1 MSLGAEMCFS
11 PIFVEFQQIFAIV
24 KDFPPLIRLY
34 KCKTKCN
41 AAPFISAPSRFEG
54 RITMAA
60 ILIIDSDFTA
70 RARMAEALEAA
81 GHHCTLTDSITEGL
95 EIARHSTRLVTI
107 LNARLSWAESFSLL
121 RLLEEKS
128 WPLLFVTADASTVR
142 HLRALYQGPRGVLL
156 APFDALQLRHSVA
169 MLLAESN
176 SQLSIGALR
185 LDVERRQCTLDGDV
199 LTLTAQEFSLL
210 QALMESP
217 DSPLTREELLRTAW
231 GYQNAGETRTV
242 DVHIQRLRRK
252 LGTSC
257 IETVY
262 KLGYRLKMA

>member
-1 MSLGAEMCFS
+1 
-11 PIFVEFQQIFAIV
+11 
-24 KDFPPLIRLY
+24 
-34 KCKTKCN
+34 
-41 AAPFISAPSRFEG
+41 
-54 RITMAA
+54 MAA
-60 ILIIDSDFTA
+60 ILIIDPDLNT
-70 RARMAEALEAA
+70 RLRMRDALEAA
-81 GHHCTLTDSITEGL
+81 NHRCILAEDTAEGY
-95 EIARHSTRLVTI
+95 EIANHSTRLVAI
-107 LNARLSWAESFSLL
+107 LNARLPWAESFSLL
-121 RLLEEKS
+121 RLLEEKNC
-128 WPLLFVTADASTVR
+128 PLLFTTADVNTVR

-156 APFDALQLRHSVA
+156 APFDAFQLRHSVA
-169 MLLAESN
+169 MLLSETN

-185 LDVERRQCTLDGDV
+185 LDIENRECTLDGEN
-199 LTLTAQEFSLL
+199 LILTAQEFSLL

>member
-1 MSLGAEMCFS
+1 
-11 PIFVEFQQIFAIV
+11 
-24 KDFPPLIRLY
+24 
-34 KCKTKCN
+34 
-41 AAPFISAPSRFEG
+41 
-54 RITMAA
+54 MAA
-60 ILIIDSDFTA
+60 ILIIDPDITA
-70 RARMAEALEAA
+70 RLHMRDMLESAN
-81 GHHCTLTDSITEGL
+81 HRCILTDSLAEGY
-95 EIARHSTRLVTI
+95 EIIRHSTRMLTI
-107 LNARLSWAESFSLL
+107 INARLPWAESFSLL

-128 WPLLFVTADASTVR
+128 WPVLFVTADASTVR

-156 APFDALQLRHSVA
+156 APFDGNQLRHSAA
-169 MLLAESN
+169 MLLSETN

-185 LDVERRQCTLDGDV
+185 MDVEHRECTLDGES
-199 LTLTAQEFSLL
+199 LLLTAQEFSLL

-231 GYQNAGETRTV
+231 GYHSAGETRTV

-252 LGTSC
+252 IGTSC

>member
-1 MSLGAEMCFS
+1 
-11 PIFVEFQQIFAIV
+11 
-24 KDFPPLIRLY
+24 
-34 KCKTKCN
+34 
-41 AAPFISAPSRFEG
+41 
-54 RITMAA
+54 MAA
-60 ILIIDSDFTA
+60 ILIIDPDMTT
-70 RARMAEALEAA
+70 RLRMCEALELAN
-81 GHHCTLTDSITEGL
+81 HHCIQVGSIAEGY
-95 EIARHSTRLVTI
+95 EIIKHSTRMVTI
-107 LNARLSWAESFSLL
+107 LNARLSWAESFTLL
-121 RLLEEKS
+121 RTLEEKA
-128 WPLLFVTADASTVR
+128 WPLLFVTSDAGTVR

-156 APFDALQLRHSVA
+156 APYDGVQLRHSVA
-169 MLLAESN
+169 MLLSETN

-185 LDVERRQCTLDGDV
+185 LDIEHRECTLDGES
-199 LTLTAQEFSLL
+199 LPLTAQEFSLL

-231 GYQNAGETRTV
+231 GYQTAGETRTV

>member
-1 MSLGAEMCFS
+1 
-11 PIFVEFQQIFAIV
+11 
-24 KDFPPLIRLY
+24 
-34 KCKTKCN
+34 
-41 AAPFISAPSRFEG
+41 
-54 RITMAA
+54 MAT
-60 ILIIDSDFTA
+60 ILIIDPDITT
-70 RARMAEALEAA
+70 RTRMAEALEAA
-81 GHHCTLTDSITEGL
+81 GHRCLQSGSIDEGY
-95 EIARHSTRLVTI
+95 EIAKQSARLLTI

-121 RLLEEKS
+121 RMLEERN
-128 WPLLFVTADASTVR
+128 WPLLFVTADASAVR

-156 APFDALQLRHSVA
+156 APYDSNQLRHSVA
-169 MLLAESN
+169 MLLAETT
-176 SQLSIGALR
+176 SQLTLGALR
-185 LDVERRQCTLDGDV
+185 MAVEHRECTLDGDV

-231 GYQNAGETRTV
+231 GYHSAGDTRTV

-252 LGTSC
+252 IGTSC

>member
-1 MSLGAEMCFS
+1 
-11 PIFVEFQQIFAIV
+11 
-24 KDFPPLIRLY
+24 
-34 KCKTKCN
+34 
-41 AAPFISAPSRFEG
+41 
-54 RITMAA
+54 MAA
-60 ILIIDSDFTA
+60 ILIIDPDMTT
-70 RARMAEALEAA
+70 RLRMCEALEAA
-81 GHHCTLTDSITEGL
+81 NHHCIQAESIAEGH
-95 EIARHSTRLVTI
+95 EIIKHSTRMLTI
-107 LNARLSWAESFSLL
+107 LNARLPWAESFSML

-128 WPLLFVTADASTVR
+128 WPLLFVTAEVNNVR

-156 APFDALQLRHSVA
+156 SPFDGAQLRHSVA
-169 MLLAESN
+169 MLLSETN
-176 SQLSIGALR
+176 SQLTLGALR
-185 LDVERRQCTLDGDV
+185 LDIEHRECTLDGES
-199 LTLTAQEFSLL
+199 LPLTAQEFSLL

-252 LGTSC
+252 IGTSC

>member
-1 MSLGAEMCFS
+1 MATILMIDPDITTRTRMC
-11 PIFVEFQQIFAIV
+11 
-24 KDFPPLIRLY
+24 
-34 KCKTKCN
+34 
-41 AAPFISAPSRFEG
+41 
-54 RITMAA
+54 
-60 ILIIDSDFTA
+60 
-70 RARMAEALEAA
+70 EALEAA
-81 GHHCTLTDSITEGL
+81 GHRCLMTDSITEGH
-95 EIARHSTRLVTI
+95 EIVKQSTRLVTI

-142 HLRALYQGPRGVLL
+142 HLHALYQGPRGVLL
-156 APFDALQLRHSVA
+156 APFDSNQLRHSVA
-169 MLLAESN
+169 MLLSETN
-176 SQLSIGALR
+176 SQLTLGALR
-185 LDVERRQCTLDGDV
+185 LDIENRECTLDGDL

-231 GYQNAGETRTV
+231 GYHSAGETRTV

>member
-1 MSLGAEMCFS
+1 
-11 PIFVEFQQIFAIV
+11 
-24 KDFPPLIRLY
+24 
-34 KCKTKCN
+34 
-41 AAPFISAPSRFEG
+41 
-54 RITMAA
+54 MAT
-60 ILIIDSDFTA
+60 ILIIDPDIAA
-70 RARMAEALEAA
+70 RARMREALEAA
-81 GHHCTLTDSITEGL
+81 GHRCLLTESITEGY
-95 EIARHSTRLVTI
+95 EIARQSSRLVTI
-107 LNARLSWAESFSLL
+107 LNARLSWAESFTLL

-128 WPLLFVTADASTVR
+128 WPLLFVTADATTVR

-156 APFDALQLRHSVA
+156 APYDGNQLRHSVA
-169 MLLAESN
+169 MLLSETN
-176 SQLSIGALR
+176 SQLTLGALR
-185 LDVERRQCTLDGDV
+185 LDIEHHECTLDGDV

-231 GYQNAGETRTV
+231 GYHSAGETRTV

>member
-1 MSLGAEMCFS
+1 
-11 PIFVEFQQIFAIV
+11 
-24 KDFPPLIRLY
+24 
-34 KCKTKCN
+34 
-41 AAPFISAPSRFEG
+41 
-54 RITMAA
+54 MAA
-60 ILIIDSDFTA
+60 ILIIDPDMTT
-70 RARMAEALEAA
+70 RLRMCEALEAA
-81 GHHCTLTDSITEGL
+81 NHHCIQAESIAEGH
-95 EIARHSTRLVTI
+95 EIIKHSTRMLTI
-107 LNARLSWAESFSLL
+107 LNARLPWAESFSML

-128 WPLLFVTADASTVR
+128 WPLLFVTADVNNVR

-156 APFDALQLRHSVA
+156 SPFDGAQLRHSVA
-169 MLLAESN
+169 MLLSETN
-176 SQLSIGALR
+176 SQLTLGALR
-185 LDVERRQCTLDGDV
+185 LDIEHRECTLDGES
-199 LTLTAQEFSLL
+199 LPLTAQEFSLL

-252 LGTSC
+252 IGTSC

>member
-1 MSLGAEMCFS
+1 MATILMIEPDITVCSRMC
-11 PIFVEFQQIFAIV
+11 
-24 KDFPPLIRLY
+24 
-34 KCKTKCN
+34 
-41 AAPFISAPSRFEG
+41 
-54 RITMAA
+54 
-60 ILIIDSDFTA
+60 
-70 RARMAEALEAA
+70 EALEAA
-81 GHHCTLTDSITEGL
+81 GHRCLRADSIAAGY
-95 EIARHSTRLVTI
+95 EIAKQSSRLVTI

-121 RLLEEKS
+121 RLLEEKG
-128 WPLLFVTADASTVR
+128 WPLLFITSDASTVR

-156 APFDALQLRHSVA
+156 APYDSNQLRHSVT
-169 MLLAESN
+169 MLLSESN

-185 LDVERRQCTLDGDV
+185 LDIENRECTLDGDL

-231 GYQNAGETRTV
+231 GYHSAGETRTV

>member
-1 MSLGAEMCFS
+1 
-11 PIFVEFQQIFAIV
+11 
-24 KDFPPLIRLY
+24 
-34 KCKTKCN
+34 
-41 AAPFISAPSRFEG
+41 
-54 RITMAA
+54 MAA
-60 ILIIDSDFTA
+60 ILIIDPDMTT
-70 RARMAEALEAA
+70 RNRIREALEAA
-81 GHHCTLTDSITEGL
+81 NHRCVIADSAAEGY
-95 EIARHSTRLVTI
+95 EIAQHSTRMLTI
-107 LNARLSWAESFSLL
+107 LNARLPWAESFTLL
-121 RLLEEKS
+121 RLLEEKG

-156 APFDALQLRHSVA
+156 APFDGAQLRHSVA
-169 MLLAESN
+169 MLLAETN

-185 LDVERRQCTLDGDV
+185 LDLEHRECTLDGEN
-199 LTLTAQEFSLL
+199 LPLTAQEFSLL

-231 GYQNAGETRTV
+231 GYHSAGETRTV

-252 LGTSC
+252 IGTSC